1 MVTKQERNIKKL
13 VTSAISEKLEKIAP
27 IFSDGNLYEVETK
40 QVDENEIQLKIKT
53 DEGINYYLSLKITAP
68 WS

>member
-1 MVTKQERNIKKL
+1 VVTKQERNIKKL